1 MIVLDASAAVEWL
14 LGRGGAGAVRRHLQD
29 PGTTVHA
36 PALLG
41 VEVAAALRGLVLARK
56 LGADRA
62 RAALE
67 DLTDLGVE
75 IYDPTDL
82 LPRVWDLRDDVSAY
96 DAAYLALAEV
106 LDAPLVTA
114 DARLAGVPGVGA
126 EVEVVAS
133 GG

>member
-14 LGRGGAGAVRRHLQD
+14 LGRAGADGVRRHLVD
-29 PGTTVHA
+29 ADTTVHA

-41 VEVAAALRGLVLARK
+41 VEVASALRGLVLARK
-56 LGADRA
+56 LDADRA

-67 DLTDLGVE
+67 DLVDLGVE
-75 IYDPTDL
+75 TYDPTDL
-82 LPRVWDLRDDVSAY
+82 LPRVWDLREDVSAY

-106 LDAPLVTA
+106 LGAPLVTA
-114 DARLAGVPGVGA
+114 DARLAGVPGVRA

>member
-14 LGRGGAGAVRRHLQD
+14 LGRAGADGVRRHLQD

-41 VEVAAALRGLVLARK
+41 VEVASALRGLVLVGK
-56 LGADRA
+56 VGAARA

-67 DLTDLGVE
+67 DLVDLGVE
-75 IYDPTDL
+75 TYDPTDL
-82 LPRVWDLRDDVSAY
+82 LPRVLDLRDNVTAY

-106 LDAPLVTA
+106 LEAPLVTA
-114 DARLAGVPGVGA
+114 DARLAGVPGVRA
-126 EVEVVAS
+126 EVEVVAATR
-133 GG
+133 

>member
-1 MIVLDASAAVEWL
+1 M
-14 LGRGGAGAVRRHLQD
+14 
-29 PGTTVHA
+29 
-36 PALLG
+36 
-41 VEVAAALRGLVLARK
+41 
-56 LGADRA
+56 
-62 RAALE
+62 
-67 DLTDLGVE
+67 DLGVE
-75 IYDPTDL
+75 TYDPTDL

-114 DARLAGVPGVGA
+114 DARLAGVPGVRA